1 MTDPGDEELPLLNS
15 PPFPWLQFSI
25 IFSVKTAEFLTSTTT
40 HPFIPDLIRHIG
52 ITDGE
57 KDVGHYVGLLLSTFF
72 AAETITTFYF
82 SQLSDLIG
90 RKPVLLAC
98 VFALSISISGFGL
111 STTFWILIIWQ
122 AITGALNG
130 TMGVAKSMLMEAT
143 DSPHLARAIG
153 YFGTS
158 AYIAS
163 TIGSKIGG
171 SLARPAE
178 QSPTLFGSNE
188 FLKKHPYFLPCAVCS
203 LLLLTTCLAGITLL
217 KETVTKPLPL
227 SGLFIKQ
234 ETEPEDAQED
244 ADEPTPTPTRKPQPL
259 RAILIPQ
266 VAIATINLAGL
277 ALTDRFYIAAQALF
291 LSTPIDDGG
300 LGLSV
305 SAIGTFASASGIV
318 VGISQVALFAPIH
331 ARLGSKHLFI
341 LGLSAAIPRFA
352 LWPAMNGMARRG
364 GHAGAI
370 CWFALALQMCCSAFV
385 QFAYGT
391 YVAR

>member
-1 MTDPGDEELPLLNS
+1 MNLL
-15 PPFPWLQFSI
+15 Q
-25 IFSVKTAEFLTSTTT
+25 
-40 HPFIPDLIRHIG
+40 
-52 ITDGE
+52 
-57 KDVGHYVGLLLSTFF
+57 
-72 AAETITTFYF
+72 
-82 SQLSDLIG
+82 
-90 RKPVLLAC
+90 
-98 VFALSISISGFGL
+98 
-111 STTFWILIIWQ
+111 
-122 AITGALNG
+122 
-130 TMGVAKSMLMEAT
+130 
-143 DSPHLARAIG
+143 
-153 YFGTS
+153 
-158 AYIAS
+158 
-163 TIGSKIGG
+163 IGSKIGG

-178 QSPTLFGSNE
+178 QFPTLFGSNE

-318 VGISQVALFAPIH
+318 VGISQVAFFAPMH

-391 YVAR
+391 LPR